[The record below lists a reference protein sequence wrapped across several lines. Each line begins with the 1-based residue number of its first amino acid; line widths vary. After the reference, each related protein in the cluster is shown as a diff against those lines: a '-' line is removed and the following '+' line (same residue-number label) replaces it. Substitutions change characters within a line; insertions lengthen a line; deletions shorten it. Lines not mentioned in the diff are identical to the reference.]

1 MSQIRYHKLN
11 KIEFNFSITKHVMKN
26 SLRKCGINNYFY
38 SVLQT
43 TLNVLHSIFHI
54 FQDQH
59 PGGRVLQQ
67 TGRHPTVRRANY

>member
-1 MSQIRYHKLN
+1 
-11 KIEFNFSITKHVMKN
+11 MKN

>member
-1 MSQIRYHKLN
+1 
-11 KIEFNFSITKHVMKN
+11 MKN
-26 SLRKCGINNYFY
+26 SLRKCGILIITF

-43 TLNVLHSIFHI
+43 TLNVLDSIFHI